1 MFFFFPFT
9 WRCLCWYLLS
19 PERLYQSVN
28 SKFFLHSVLA
38 GEINFLYIS
47 CIFVVVSDSL
57 RLHGLQHTRLPCP
70 SPTPGACSNSC
81 PLSRWCHPIV
91 SSSVIP
97 FSFCLQS
104 FSASG
109 SFLVSQFFASGGG
122 SIGGSAS
129 APVLS
134 MNIQGWFPFAAA
146 AAKSLKSCLTLCDPT
161 DGSPRGSPVPGIL
174 QARTLEWVAISF
186 SSASL
191 WPEVC

>member
-70 SPTPGACSNSC
+70 SPTPRACSNSR
-81 PLSRWCHPIV
+81 PSSQQCHPTI
-91 SSSVIP
+91 SPSVVP
-97 FSFCLQS
+97 FSSCLQS
-104 FSASG
+104 FPASG
-109 SFLVSQFFASGGG
+109 SFPMSQFFASGDL
-122 SIGGSAS
+122 SIGAS
-129 APVLS
+129 GTASILWRSTFLLPLFGPNLFFIRILGTAPY
-134 MNIQGWFPFAAA
+134 ICQ
-146 AAKSLKSCLTLCDPT
+146 KSFKK
-161 DGSPRGSPVPGIL
+161 
-174 QARTLEWVAISF
+174 
-186 SSASL
+186 
-191 WPEVC
+191 